1 MLPKKYL
8 PYTPQGEREKTG
20 GREGEEEKGGE
31 GKEKRRIIFLQNTNK
46 SSKTLPP
53 CLMSQYKGE

>member
-1 MLPKKYL
+1 MLPKKNYL

-31 GKEKRRIIFLQNTNK
+31 GKEKRRI
-46 SSKTLPP
+46 KTPTRAQKPYLPA
-53 CLMSQYKGE
+53 